1 MEINQSQVQSL
12 SLYGQLLAISA
23 TLKPLSPHE
32 MRRREILMLFIE
44 NKFLSNADLGILLNM
59 GRDSAAQWTRELK
72 DLRYISI
79 SHKINHVIFYII
91 TERGRNLVA

>member
-12 SLYGQLLAISA
+12 SLAGQLLAISA

-32 MRRREILMLFIE
+32 IRRREILMFFTKHKTI
-44 NKFLSNADLGILLNM
+44 SNADLGILLNM

-72 DLRYISI
+72 DLRYIHM
-79 SHKINHVIFYII
+79 SHKTNNTIFYKI
-91 TERGRNLVA
+91 TNKGRNLIL

>member
-12 SLYGQLLAISA
+12 SLYDQLLAISA

-59 GRDSAAQWTRELK
+59 RRDSAAQWTRELK

>member
-32 MRRREILMLFIE
+32 IRRREILMLFTK
-44 NKFLSNADLGILLNM
+44 NKTISNADLGILLNM

-72 DLRYISI
+72 DLRYINV
-79 SHKINHVIFYII
+79 SHKVKNVIYYQI
-91 TERGRNLVA
+91 TKRGRNLIL